1 MPNAGPTNEP
11 DSLIQAFEETTFGAD
26 MTGSLGSFT
35 AIPFQEGSATF
46 SATRETHDPQHA
58 VQDVRDYRE
67 EVLGRKRSSLQFTM
81 PLAPTGTAAGQ
92 GTTAVQS
99 ALGLL
104 LELVMGGE
112 LLTPGSTAASWSNGA
127 SGTIATAST
136 LARGGAM
143 GWVDTSGVLHARGVR
158 NNSGTTITSKIAFP
172 AAPATSDVI
181 YGSATYFCTRDP
193 DKSFNFVVR
202 GLESQDDW
210 VLLGMQLDSMTLSLP
225 LDDTIPT
232 VQFNFKGAS
241 WLYGSQ
247 ATGSASL
254 VDITP
259 VAYANTSPITG
270 HAGRFLIQETTT
282 QQLTGAEVPINAVSF
297 EPQITYLEVTSPS
310 GTEGTHR
317 WRLGRNNG
325 PMIQGTF
332 GTFFQDLTWHTGRD
346 NKTDYQIAYQ
356 IGTTAGETI
365 LIEASTCQLT
375 MADRGDANGIAG
387 VTAQFKGRLDAV
399 VSNQVTGTDVHS
411 SPFRIH
417 FL

>member
-1 MPNAGPTNEP
+1 MPNAGPTNEAVG
-11 DSLIQAFEETTFGAD
+11 LLMAYEETSFGAD

-35 AIPFQEGSATF
+35 SIPFQEGTATF
-46 SATRETHDPQHA
+46 SATRETHDPMHA

-104 LELVMGGE
+104 LELVMGTE
-112 LLTPGSTAASWSNGA
+112 VLTKGSTAATWSTGA
-127 SGTIATAST
+127 VGTIATSNT
-136 LARGGAM
+136 ILRGSAM
-143 GWVDTSGVLHARGVR
+143 GWVDTDSVLHARGVKL
-158 NNSGTTITSKIAFP
+158 NSGVTITPKIAFP
-172 AAPATSDVI
+172 AAPSTSDVL
-181 YGSATYFCTRDP
+181 YGAATYAIARDP

-210 VLLGMQLDSMTLSLP
+210 VLVGMQLDSMTLNVP
-225 LDDTIPT
+225 LDGSIPT
-232 VQFNFKGAS
+232 VQFGFKGAS
-241 WLYGSQ
+241 WLYGSD
-247 ATGSASL
+247 AAGSASL
-254 VDITP
+254 TDITP
-259 VAYANTSPITG
+259 VTYSNTSPITG
-270 HAGRFLIQETTT
+270 HAGRFLIQTTST

-297 EPQITYLEVTSPS
+297 EPQLAFLEVTSPS
-310 GTEGTHR
+310 GTEGTYR

-325 PMIQGTF
+325 PMIQGSF
-332 GTFFQDLTWHTGRD
+332 GTFFEDLTWHTGRD

-365 LIEASTCQLT
+365 LIEVPTCQIT

-387 VTAQFKGRLDAV
+387 VTVQFKGRLDAV
-399 VSNQVTGTDVHS
+399 VSNQVSGTDYHS
-411 SPFRIH
+411 SPFKIH